1 MQSVPEKPR
10 PASLRSKQWEWGLCL
25 VLLTATMLNYANRQ
39 VLPISAT
46 RMMQELGLSNEEYG
60 KIEAVF
66 GLAFG
71 TGALVGGCIADW
83 IKIRWLYP
91 SLMILWSMAG
101 LMTGQANTFAAI
113 WSCRLCL
120 GLFEAGHWPCALRTT
135 QRVFAPSRRPLANSI
150 LQSGAPLGAILPSL
164 LMLIAVTDQEG
175 SWRKIFWMVGIL
187 GLPWAIGW
195 LLLVR
200 TQDLQHP
207 VLQTNESTSSG
218 SAPIHEIPFHRILVS
233 RRYWILIAV
242 ILCINTCWHYIR
254 VWMPLALE
262 NNLGYSSDEVQQ
274 VMIGYWISTFMGSL
288 FSGFLLNYL
297 VAQGYSIHRARLTG
311 FTGFSLLTSLGGGCC
326 LPVSWT
332 VVHMPD
338 ACHWICFAGTVPHLL
353 FAKPGTFR
361 QEPGESRRIFRI
373 YHMGRALFFPSLDRT
388 DHGSQSFF
396 TALYFCFRGPVAT
409 CRFTYYLSFCGIT
422 ATRANP
428 CPLP

>member
-1 MQSVPEKPR
+1 MQSMPEKTR
-10 PASLRSKQWEWGLCL
+10 PASPRSKQWEWGLCL
-25 VLLTATMLNYANRQ
+25 VLLAATMLNYANRQ

-71 TGALVGGCIADW
+71 TGALLGGCVADW

-164 LMLIAVTDQEG
+164 LMLIAVTDQDG
-175 SWRKIFWMVGIL
+175 SWQKIFWMVGIL

-207 VLQTNESTSSG
+207 VLQTNESASSG
-218 SAPIHEIPFHRILVS
+218 SAPIHEIPFHRILIS
-233 RRYWILIAV
+233 RRYWILIAI

-311 FTGFSLLTSLGGGCC
+311 FTGFSLLTSLAAVAAFLTPG
-326 LPVSWT
+326 
-332 VVHMPD
+332 
-338 ACHWICFAGTVPHLL
+338 LL
-353 FAKPGTFR
+353 FICLMLVIGFASLGLFPIYYSLNQELSAKNQGKVGGSLGFTTWVVL
-361 QEPGESRRIFRI
+361 
-373 YHMGRALFFPSLDRT
+373 YFFHPWIGQIMDHNPSLRPYIFASV
-388 DHGSQSFF
+388 GLLPLAASVLLVFLWNQNN
-396 TALYFCFRGPVAT
+396 
-409 CRFTYYLSFCGIT
+409 
-422 ATRANP
+422 TRQP
-428 CPLP
+428 MSP